1 MFLPIIHNI
10 LTRKGRLMGVEK
22 SNSVLVFVAV
32 LLIATGCA
40 GVDASSQ
47 DTTAKATA
55 RHVNETAPKVGRA
68 IATACAEPPIVKRTN
83 LTPEEKRTL
92 LTRITADPESVKG
105 ELFLPMFLEAQ
116 DLPGD
121 IKMTQ
126 DTRCHLPRDPRD
138 DAFAKH
144 CGFCSGLALWQG
156 GFDQTI
162 LRLVDIRWVFPTEK
176 EAQAYHAERLP
187 ANSEGQPEIPG
198 APLAGTDCRV
208 FGGTTNVRGTP
219 LTHYYYIFSVQ
230 NVVVK
235 LYVAQGPDVIGT
247 EKALTLK
254 KVAELAKTCIQRVEA
269 YNRAARL
276 GVIRPGIPD

>member
-1 MFLPIIHNI
+1 
-10 LTRKGRLMGVEK
+10 MGARK
-22 SNSVLVFVAV
+22 SNGVLVFVAV

-40 GVDASSQ
+40 GVDSSSQ
-47 DTTAKATA
+47 NTSAKAA
-55 RHVNETAPKVGRA
+55 VRHVNETGPEVGRA
-68 IATACAEPPIVKRTN
+68 IETACAEPPIVERTN
-83 LTPEEKRTL
+83 LTPEEKRML

-105 ELFLPMFLEAQ
+105 ELFLPVFLEAQ

-126 DTRCHLPRDPRD
+126 DTRCHLPLDPGD
-138 DAFAKH
+138 DAFARH

-156 GFDQTI
+156 RFDQTI
-162 LRLVDIRWVFPTEK
+162 FRLVDIRWVFPTKK
-176 EAQAYHAERLP
+176 EAQAYHVERLL

-208 FGGTTNVRGTP
+208 FGGTIDVRGTP
-219 LTHYYYIFSVQ
+219 LTHYYYIFRVQ

-247 EKALTLK
+247 EKSLTLE
-254 KVAELAKTCIQRVEA
+254 KVAELAETCIQRIEA
-269 YNRAARL
+269 YNRDARL
-276 GVIRPGIPD
+276 GVNRPGIPD